1 MISSSFTPVSLSQP
15 ALQTFHNYNP
25 FSKNSNLDPITGQII
40 KTQDAALEL
49 MRQIENGTAGRMWE
63 EQKKIPL
70 RNMARRYIGLVYG
83 LGKILFGYR
92 TERTEHHRS

>member
-1 MISSSFTPVSLSQP
+1 MSLSQP

-63 EQKKIPL
+63 EQKKIPS
-70 RNMARRYIGLVYG
+70 ATW
-83 LGKILFGYR
+83 LGDILDWFMGWGKYYSVTDR
-92 TERTEHHRS
+92 TNRTP